1 MTEWNGG
8 GMEWGKEWKWSD
20 FEILIVKNQ
29 CPWHRL
35 TDALSLAW
43 RAAVCSKG
51 NVNWIWCH
59 VRWNKPDTCYGTMSG
74 ADLHNVVIEL
84 LHGWGNAGSRMK
96 WTERTNELNE
106 NVLFFDVGRDVMSG
120 GSFKFMTA
128 TFWLLTGIIL
138 KLPVC
143 RDGER

>member
-8 GMEWGKEWKWSD
+8 GMERGNEWKWSD
-20 FEILIVKNQ
+20 IEILSVNKL
-29 CPWHRL
+29 CPCWAQGCHL
-35 TDALSLAW
+35 FSPEGFEA
-43 RAAVCSKG
+43 SKG
-51 NVNWIWCH
+51 NANLIWCQD
-59 VRWNKPDTCYGTMSG
+59 RWIKPGTCYETLSG

-106 NVLFFDVGRDVMSG
+106 NVLFFYVCRDVMSG

-128 TFWLLTGIIL
+128 T
-138 KLPVC
+138 
-143 RDGER
+143 DGL